1 MSTSRGR
8 QMVTNARNDV
18 IVHVLNNNIKD
29 TIKCAI
35 KTNNEE
41 ATVLENTDADELGPT
56 LLSLEQEVAAANL
69 LLLGESAVTN
79 ETFSTDI
86 NNVTDGLPKESDFE
100 KVSNWLRNIDNER
113 LDCDVILE
121 TVSNE
126 ISTNELSRD
135 KTHLEELRN
144 DVALNHQGILNEVMS
159 SSSSVIADQIDE
171 SWLPENENKSDYS
184 TSSEEGKQQEGEDL
198 DCDAILETVSNEIST
213 NELSRDK
220 THLEELRNDVALN
233 HEGILNEV
241 MSSSSSVIAD
251 QIDESWL
258 PENENKSDYS
268 TSSEE
273 GKQQEG
279 EEPVAR
285 ADNDGNNENK
295 KARKRIAD
303 INEWHDIKNKRL
315 RQHGKKYIGWTRVGK
330 TAKRGTPRNEKQMG
344 PVCLS
349 SVCKKSPV
357 RQCQD
362 LNEEDR
368 KELFNN
374 FWNNLTWDQ
383 KKIYIAS
390 LVCKKEKNRNTK
402 KETEESRRK
411 NTLTYTLK
419 TLDGKILTV
428 CKKLFLSTFA
438 LTEHYVFNCL
448 TSETKHGM
456 IAATEVN
463 NERRREK
470 RKIAE
475 IQKETQCNKSSNSAK
490 DVLRNFLDSLPK
502 LPAHYCRKSTSKL
515 YIEPIFGDNM
525 SKVYQ
530 EYSRMCRE
538 QNKELKPVSRYTF
551 DLMVKEKHISFHIP
565 KKDRCDTCCSYETNN
580 LDENVYKKHINN
592 KEKARQE
599 KENDKQA
606 GHVKQCIVL
615 TQDLQAVK
623 VCPMLNASALY
634 YKTKLCCHNFTIFN
648 VNTHHVRCYWFT
660 ETEADLS
667 ANTFETCITDYL
679 LDLCPVNIPIIIW
692 SDGCTYQNRNAT
704 LSNALLSF
712 SVENNV
718 IIYQKYLERGHTQME
733 ADSVHAQIE
742 KTVKYKSIYLPSDY
756 IRLTKESRKQTPYQ
770 TKEVTYDFIK
780 IFSET
785 LVYPSIRPG
794 RKVNDPT
801 VTDIKVIKYTPDGII
816 QVKLDYCGEFI
827 DLPTRKPRSAKTNV
841 SQLGQFKPLRNAP
854 IKITNTKYNH
864 LQQLK
869 SVIPKDCHGFY
880 DTLPH
885 ESKQKN

>member
-113 LDCDVILE
+113 
-121 TVSNE
+121 
-126 ISTNELSRD
+126 
-135 KTHLEELRN
+135 
-144 DVALNHQGILNEVMS
+144 
-159 SSSSVIADQIDE
+159 
-171 SWLPENENKSDYS
+171 
-184 TSSEEGKQQEGEDL
+184 L

-349 SVCKKSPV
+349 SVCKKSTV

-368 KELFNN
+368 K
-374 FWNNLTWDQ
+374 
-383 KKIYIAS
+383 
-390 LVCKKEKNRNTK
+390 
-402 KETEESRRK
+402 
-411 NTLTYTLK
+411 
-419 TLDGKILTV
+419 
-428 CKKLFLSTFA
+428 
-438 LTEHYVFNCL
+438 
-448 TSETKHGM
+448 
-456 IAATEVN
+456 
-463 NERRREK
+463 
-470 RKIAE
+470 
-475 IQKETQCNKSSNSAK
+475 
-490 DVLRNFLDSLPK
+490 
-502 LPAHYCRKSTSKL
+502 
-515 YIEPIFGDNM
+515 
-525 SKVYQ
+525 
-530 EYSRMCRE
+530 
-538 QNKELKPVSRYTF
+538 
-551 DLMVKEKHISFHIP
+551 
-565 KKDRCDTCCSYETNN
+565 
-580 LDENVYKKHINN
+580 
-592 KEKARQE
+592 
-599 KENDKQA
+599 
-606 GHVKQCIVL
+606 
-615 TQDLQAVK
+615 
-623 VCPMLNASALY
+623 
-634 YKTKLCCHNFTIFN
+634 
-648 VNTHHVRCYWFT
+648 
-660 ETEADLS
+660 
-667 ANTFETCITDYL
+667 
-679 LDLCPVNIPIIIW
+679 
-692 SDGCTYQNRNAT
+692 
-704 LSNALLSF
+704 
-712 SVENNV
+712 
-718 IIYQKYLERGHTQME
+718 
-733 ADSVHAQIE
+733 
-742 KTVKYKSIYLPSDY
+742 
-756 IRLTKESRKQTPYQ
+756 
-770 TKEVTYDFIK
+770 
-780 IFSET
+780 
-785 LVYPSIRPG
+785 
-794 RKVNDPT
+794 
-801 VTDIKVIKYTPDGII
+801 
-816 QVKLDYCGEFI
+816 
-827 DLPTRKPRSAKTNV
+827 
-841 SQLGQFKPLRNAP
+841 
-854 IKITNTKYNH
+854 
-864 LQQLK
+864 
-869 SVIPKDCHGFY
+869 
-880 DTLPH
+880 
-885 ESKQKN
+885 